1 MSAPVIQD
9 ERAEARRLR
18 DEESKSEREI
28 ALALGRAPSTI
39 HQWLQETPADPDPP
53 AGPTPGQQTIDGGEI
68 PAAPQNG
75 NGPHIEE
82 IRVDGTTQLGLI
94 DFGGKQPQSAT
105 ITLRGGAYELLEG
118 RAFRKGDIVHFEGTA
133 VVYDVGATD
142 KTDGKTGIVVSA
154 KQRHVARI
162 TDLIVTGA
170 E

>member
-1 MSAPVIQD
+1 MSAPVIAD

-18 DEESKSEREI
+18 EEGKSEREI

-39 HQWLQETPADPDPP
+39 HKWLDETPSPEPEPDPI
-53 AGPTPGQQTIDGGEI
+53 PGQQTIDGSEI
-68 PAAPQNG
+68 PAPQNG
-75 NGPHIEE
+75 HVHVEE

-94 DFGGKQPQSAT
+94 DFGGKRPQSAT

-118 RAFRKGDIVHFEGTA
+118 RAFRKGDIVHFQGTA
-133 VVYDVGATD
+133 VVYEVGATD

-162 TDLIVTGA
+162 TDLIVTS